1 MASTNPW
8 NNAKKKP
15 VTTSESSFPGLKPVA
30 STEAKS
36 QYEDIQDDE
45 LIALES
51 IYGEDFRRLET
62 KGGAWK
68 VRLSN
73 LSYCHRELI
82 VLQKAEP
89 SFSIRIKSSDEELT
103 VTLHV
108 VFVATYPK
116 SPPLLSLKDDDDLRD
131 GTKYKLQKVVE
142 TKPKEMAAKEQ
153 VMIMDIVDALQEI
166 LEDAAKA
173 KAAGKELPSLEEERA
188 IHEMAAAQIAKE
200 QEREEEKKRQDETRE
215 EERILST
222 MVQDELNRQR
232 AKAKE
237 AKKKS
242 KPPTASKEL
251 FVDEEIEEPRKRL
264 IFDQPLTL
272 MDEDNVPRLFQ
283 VVTDKVRIRRGPVSD
298 CYIVR
303 PILKGSYSVLLA
315 LKQTDLR
322 CHGNENAQFKARLRN
337 LESVLEAVKKTKH
350 RNLLEILDFKVQK
363 NMENDDVSDS
373 TWTISILSEYANKGS
388 LEELLDIAG
397 GLGVERVRT
406 WTIELL
412 DALRYLHD
420 RGIVHQDLIASNILL
435 VRSPSGDITAKLS
448 DAGFQHQLYYLKD
461 AGAVDTLTV
470 AKSAYWLPPENA
482 NATNPQFTQKTDIW
496 DFGIVFLQMIF
507 GLGVLQKYASP
518 DRVTEALNLSES
530 LDEILRKFFKADPK
544 KRPRAF
550 ELSSSEFLATDA
562 PIMADDSSMF
572 MSRLGSMTSI
582 MPTTPG
588 RPRHDSMNASV
599 PFSRFKEDFTEEG
612 RLGKGGFG
620 EVVKARKKLDGQYYA
635 IKKITQKSSASLT
648 EVLKEVRLLSQLSH
662 PYVVRY
668 YNTWTEEVPEISDTD
683 EDTISTLE
691 ESASALF
698 PGPNVEFG
706 ASTGGLDFI
715 SSSGF
720 PVVEFGY
727 ASDENAVLDE
737 DDETETEED
746 DDSAS
751 QSHNNI
757 AGINAPDGKK
767 LALKRTRSDS
777 RFQRS
782 TRTILYIQ

>member
-1 MASTNPW
+1 MAPTNPW
-8 NNAKKKP
+8 NNTKKKP
-15 VTTSESSFPGLKPVA
+15 ITSSESSFPGLKPVA
-30 STEAKS
+30 STETKS
-36 QYEDIQDDE
+36 QYEEIQDNE

-51 IYGEDFRRLET
+51 IYDEDFRRLET

-68 VRLSN
+68 VSLSK
-73 LSYCHRELI
+73 LPYYHRELI
-82 VLQKAEP
+82 VSQKAEP
-89 SFSIRIKSSDEELT
+89 SFSIRIKSSDEELS

-131 GTKYKLQKVVE
+131 GTKYKLQKTIE

-153 VMIMDIVDALQEI
+153 EMIMEIVDALQEI

-188 IHEMAAAQIAKE
+188 THEIAAARMAKE
-200 QEREEEKKRQDETRE
+200 QEQEEERKRQDETRE

-232 AKAKE
+232 AKVKE

-242 KPPTASKEL
+242 KPPAASKEL
-251 FVDEEIEEPRKRL
+251 FIDEEIEEPRERL

-272 MDEDNVPRLFQ
+272 MDEDNNPRLFQ
-283 VVTDKVRIRRGPVSD
+283 AVTDKVRIRRGPVSD
-298 CYIVR
+298 CYTVR
-303 PILKGSYSVLLA
+303 PILKGSHSVLVA

-322 CHGNENAQFKARLRN
+322 CQGIENAQFKAQLRN
-337 LESVLEAVKKTKH
+337 LESTLEAVKKTKH
-350 RNLLEILDFKVQK
+350 RNILEILGFKVQK
-363 NMENDDVSDS
+363 NMENNDVSDS
-373 TWTISILSEYANKGS
+373 TWTVSILSEYANKGS

-397 GLGVERVRT
+397 GLGVERVRA

-448 DAGFQHQLYYLKD
+448 DAGFQHQLYGLKD
-461 AGAVDTLTV
+461 VGAVNTLTV

-530 LDEILRKFFKADPK
+530 LGEIVHKFFKTDPK

-562 PIMADDSSMF
+562 PIMADDSVML
-572 MSRLGSMTSI
+572 MSRFGSMTSV

-620 EVVKARKKLDGQYYA
+620 EVVKARKKLDGQFYA

-683 EDTISTLE
+683 DDTTSTLE
-691 ESASALF
+691 ESTSALF
-698 PGPNVEFG
+698 PGPNIEFG

-727 ASDENAVLDE
+727 ASDENAILD
-737 DDETETEED
+737 DDEIETEEE
-746 DDSAS
+746 DDSTS
-751 QSHNNI
+751 QSQSNI
-757 AGINAPDGKK
+757 AELDPPDGKK